1 MTEPPANL
9 KVFLSHR
16 YKSPE
21 VNLYFS
27 EIFHEFAQV
36 YFEVDVGQKPISMT
50 RLERMIQNA
59 DAFVGIYPFPD
70 PEDEFPSREK
80 LIKASQYFRLEQELA
95 LRSGKPALA
104 FYDKRY
110 GSLLEGAPP
119 MTTQSFDFNDVSG
132 ADARRGR
139 NRQLFLSFVREANAY
154 STFQSARLGE
164 SARGNRV
171 AILVPE
177 SALDAP
183 QQVKLIAEVLFSGG
197 FEPRPVAW
205 PPKVDRE
212 FYLEMH
218 AADWCVTDIGERAV
232 RAGISPFL
240 HGRFLPTLRMFD
252 ARGGARSPLEETVFG
267 GFEVG
272 YCEDIL
278 EWTDEN
284 SLREGLEKRIA
295 LIKAPVTR
303 IKNQQMAER
312 YFRSAALRKEPVFLS
327 YSGKDRAAALKIGD
341 ALRQRFQVVFDY
353 QDGKSITPGASWLN
367 EIYRTLADCKIG
379 VPLYSRSYFDS
390 PNCVHEAEQ
399 LIARKD
405 QAKMFVFPFAIDL
418 ADLNVPEFAEST
430 QYATFSRYSD
440 AAEAVGALV
449 SAFDLTPLANEGPRG
464 PDTLSK
470 GVISTQAPSD

>member
-1 MTEPPANL
+1 MPAPPAKL

-36 YFEVDVGQKPISMT
+36 YFEVDEGQKPICMT
-50 RLERMIQNA
+50 RLERMIQ
-59 DAFVGIYPFPD
+59 DAGAFIGIYPYPD
-70 PEDEFPSREK
+70 PDDEFPSGEK

-95 LRSGKPALA
+95 LRSGKPALV
-104 FYDKRY
+104 FYDERY
-110 GSLLEGAPP
+110 GNLLEGAPP
-119 MTTQSFDFNDVSG
+119 MTTQSFDFHDVSG
-132 ADARRGR
+132 ADARRPR
-139 NRQLFLSFVREANAY
+139 KRQSFESFVREAIAY
-154 STFQSARLGE
+154 STFQSARLGG
-164 SARGNRV
+164 SAQRNRV

-177 SALDAP
+177 SAPDALP
-183 QQVKLIAEVLFSGG
+183 QVQLIAEVLKAGHFD
-197 FEPRPVAW
+197 PRPVAW
-205 PPKVDRE
+205 PPKIDRE
-212 FYLEMH
+212 FYQEMH
-218 AADWCVTDIGERAV
+218 KADWCVADIGERGL

-240 HGRFLPTLRMFD
+240 HGRFLPTLRLFD
-252 ARGGARSPLEETVFG
+252 GRGGGRSPLEETLFG
-267 GFEVG
+267 GFDVG
-272 YCEDIL
+272 YREDIL
-278 EWTDEN
+278 QWTDES

-303 IKNQQMAER
+303 INNQQMAER
-312 YFRSAALRKEPVFLS
+312 YFLSAALRKEPVFLS
-327 YSGKDRAAALKIGD
+327 YSGKDRAAAVRIGD

-353 QDGKSITPGASWLN
+353 QDGKSITPGASWLP
-367 EIYRTLADCKIG
+367 EIYRTLANCKIG

-440 AAEAVGALV
+440 AADAVGALV